1 VDPVVLQ
8 SALLYVVL
16 LVSLVVH
23 EASHAAVALL
33 GGDRTAYLGGQ
44 VTLNPIPHIQ
54 REPFGTV
61 ILPLMMLAF
70 SGGTMILGYAHAPFD
85 PVWAQRHPRRA
96 ALMSLAGPVSNF
108 LLFAVAFLGLKLMI
122 AGELVHGH
130 PATDEALLFVRPFE
144 SNGAVYAT
152 AKILS
157 TFLYLNLLLG
167 LFNLLPWPPLDGAGV
182 VEGLGPRPVRR
193 FYALV
198 RSQPIFALLGIFAA
212 WRLLDLVL
220 DPALKTV
227 VLDWL

>member
-8 SALLYVVL
+8 SALLFVVL

-61 ILPLMMLAF
+61 ILPLLVLAM
-70 SGGTMILGYAHAPFD
+70 SEGTMILGYAHAPFD
-85 PVWAQRHPRRA
+85 PVWAQRHPQRA
-96 ALMSLAGPVSNF
+96 ALMSLAGPASNF

-122 AGELVHGH
+122 AGDLVSAIPGR
-130 PATDEALLFVRPFE
+130 EALLYVRPPE
-144 SNGAVYAT
+144 DGGAVYAT

-157 TFLYLNLLLG
+157 TFLFLNLLLG

-182 VEGLGPRPVRR
+182 VEGLGPRSVRR
-193 FYALV
+193 FYGHIRA
-198 RSQPIFALLGIFAA
+198 QPIFALLGIFAA
-212 WRLLDLVL
+212 WRLLGLIFE
-220 DPALKTV
+220 PALRTV